1 MNLSERI
8 IKVELT
14 NGYVA
19 NKKLGEICFNV
30 KVDAV
35 IVFHGS
41 EIYGENLLT
50 TIIHPWMLKA
60 LEPSMLGPNAEY
72 VVIDKRFSDW
82 LEDNYAIQQ
91 RIIETISS
99 ISTVEMREIMFQLY
113 VELNKIE
120 HEERRKI

>member
-1 MNLSERI
+1 MSERI

-14 NGYVA
+14 NGFVA

-30 KVDAV
+30 KVDGV

-41 EIYGENLLT
+41 EIYDENLLT

-60 LEPSMLGPNAEY
+60 LEPSMLGPISEY

-82 LEDNYAIQQ
+82 LEDNYAVQQ
-91 RIIETISS
+91 RMIEAIPS
-99 ISTVEMREIMFQLY
+99 ISTVEMREITYGGQ
-113 VELNKIE
+113 NAGS
-120 HEERRKI
+120 